1 MHALLARVHLGLGG
15 GDRIDSLGHPS
26 KLHSR
31 RCRSLHELG
40 EIEAAETPLGQRNPI
55 ELGLQLLESVGLD
68 VERGQEGGE

>member
-15 GDRIDSLGHPS
+15 GDRIDSLVDS
-26 KLHSR
+26 RKLHSR
-31 RCRSLHELG
+31 RGGSLDQFG
-40 EIEAAETPLGQRNPI
+40 EVEAAEAPLRHGDPI